1 MRYAFRSRPKRGE
14 HLCGDAVGVFGDGTR
29 RLFAVSDGLG
39 HGPEAHHAS
48 SLAMEY
54 LGGHWEEPLDEL
66 VWGCHAHVR
75 GTRGLALFLARLSEA
90 PGRAGECAGI
100 GNVECRT
107 VSESRIAPFCRD
119 GIVGHAVRKVT
130 SFQFEH
136 APGDTFAIFS
146 DGIQSRF
153 DLSAVAGMEPEAA
166 AESVLQRWG
175 RDYDDATILVVRT

>member
-1 MRYAFRSRPKRGE
+1 VQYAFRTRPKRGE
-14 HLCGDAVGVFGDGTR
+14 NVCGDAVGVFGNDAR

-48 SLAMEY
+48 TLAMAY
-54 LGGHWEEPLDEL
+54 LESHWEEDLDQM

-75 GTRGLALFLARLSEA
+75 STRGLALFLARLTDGPKRS
-90 PGRAGECAGI
+90 GECTGI

-107 VSESRIAPFCRD
+107 VSESKIAPFCRD

-153 DLSAVAGMEPEAA
+153 DLSAVAGLEPDAA
-166 AESVLQRWG
+166 VEEVIQHWS
-175 RDYDDATILVVRT
+175 RDYDDATILVIRT